1 MELYAELAGAGLVV
15 ACPPLRLAGLLGGH
29 ALAERGAKPGD
40 TDARPS
46 LAGLRA
52 ELTRSCILPLLSAY
66 VHDRCAPLRGPTS
79 VPAQAPPCRD

>member
-15 ACPPLRLAGLLGGH
+15 ACPPVRLAGFLGAH
-29 ALAERGAKPGD
+29 ALSAKAAKIGD

-52 ELTRSCILPLLSAY
+52 ELTRSCVLPLLSTY
-66 VHDRCAPLRGPTS
+66 VHDRR
-79 VPAQAPPCRD
+79 APPA